1 MDERFVICVKARKDM
16 NGNRCEHWLYAE
28 FDDGIYGSGRPC
40 WCHSDRYCKFFE
52 SVRDAKE
59 WFARAKSFLL
69 NSRYEI
75 YDLDFET
82 LCIKKVIYEKV
93 VSL

>member
-1 MDERFVICVKARKDM
+1 M
-16 NGNRCEHWLYAE
+16 
-28 FDDGIYGSGRPC
+28 
-40 WCHSDRYCKFFE
+40 
-52 SVRDAKE
+52 RDAKK

-93 VSL
+93 ESL